1 MLDKKGGRH
10 GLVGDQI
17 YGRFGNSYINP
28 FKFLEKEKQTL
39 KLMYTCHSFRI
50 LSELHLKSY

>member
-1 MLDKKGGRH
+1 M
-10 GLVGDQI
+10 VGDQI